1 MNISGLIRNLVGDL
15 TAADPKTLELK
26 VGQIVKGVVLQLL
39 SDQEALVNIGGT
51 QVRAKLETPL
61 KQGDVTMLQVQPE
74 SKGGQ
79 IILKPLVASDVQIA
93 DDSLGELLKAFEI
106 KNTAGNR
113 QMVQQI
119 QQEGVPVSKENVK
132 AFESVMREM
141 PLGANKEEW
150 LQAAVLASKKGLP
163 LTPTTVEALKQV
175 TTGPPA
181 GQVLEKLE
189 QQANALLEQ
198 DPTHPAA
205 DIAKQV
211 VSLLKELRATAAAV
225 RPAEPAA
232 PASAAD
238 EPAAALPQA
247 TTPAATQAGGTTA
260 AAPRGSEPAAVPPH
274 APTTPAASQAG
285 GTTAAAPRGSEPAAA
300 AGAAPPAVSAA
311 GEAPLAPPA
320 AGAAGALAASAKP
333 AAGTVHAHAHGA
345 EHVEQGEPLQAG
357 SPAPVQAPPAKQEGG
372 LAPREAQVSAPQET
386 SKADPETNWISK
398 MLKAVGVE
406 HESHVAAKLDE
417 RGNPVPVRQQATDNP
432 FSLLSTN
439 SPDQQGDIAKP
450 ATETLKSLLL
460 QLTASDDTPASLKE
474 AAQQAVSQITGQ
486 QLMLTND
493 KNAMFTQMTMFVPF
507 LDNAGQ
513 QTAAIHIQSRKG
525 SRGEVDASNCRL
537 LFDLQ
542 MKVMGNTLLD
552 VQVVNKIVSLNIHN
566 DHPAL
571 AGLMESSKDEI
582 ATAMNS
588 VGYQF
593 ISLKCSPYPKP
604 PEIQEGKDESTK
616 IGSLDGR
623 VDLSELYRPRTYKGV
638 DVRA

>member
-93 DDSLGELLKAFEI
+93 DDSLGELLKAFEV
-106 KNTAGNR
+106 KDSAGNR

-119 QQEGVPVSKENVK
+119 QQEGIPVSKENVK
-132 AFESVMREM
+132 AFENVMREM
-141 PLGANKEEW
+141 PQGVGKEEW
-150 LQAAVLASKKGLP
+150 LQAAVLASKRGLP
-163 LTPTTVEALKQV
+163 LTTATVDALKQV

-205 DIAKQV
+205 DTAKQV

-238 EPAAALPQA
+238 EPAAAPPQA
-247 TTPAATQAGGTTA
+247 GSSPPAATQAGGTTA
-260 AAPRGSEPAAVPPH
+260 AAPRGSEPAAAAIA
-274 APTTPAASQAG
+274 APPAA
-285 GTTAAAPRGSEPAAA
+285 TAAGEAPPAPAA
-300 AGAAPPAVSAA
+300 AGAAT
-311 GEAPLAPPA
+311 
-320 AGAAGALAASAKP
+320 LAASAKP
-333 AAGTVHAHAHGA
+333 AADGHVAQARSA
-345 EHVEQGEPLQAG
+345 EPVRQGEPLQAG

-386 SKADPETNWISK
+386 PNADTETNWISK

-417 RGNPVPVRQQATDNP
+417 RGNAVPVRQQATDDS
-432 FSLLSTN
+432 FSLISTK
-439 SPDQQGDIAKP
+439 SSDDQQGDSAKP

-460 QLTASDDTPASLKE
+460 QLTASDDTPAPLKE

-507 LDNAGQ
+507 LDNTGQ

-582 ATAMNS
+582 AAAMNS

-604 PEIQEGKDESTK
+604 PEIQEGKEDGTK

>member
-1 MNISGLIRNLVGDL
+1 MNISSLIRNLVGDL

-51 QVRAKLETPL
+51 LVRAKLETPL

-79 IILKPLVASDVQIA
+79 ILLKPLVSSDVQIT
-93 DDSLGELLKAFEI
+93 DDSLGELLKAFEV
-106 KNTAGNR
+106 KDTAGNR
-113 QMVQQI
+113 QMVQQL

-132 AFESVMREM
+132 AFETVMREM
-141 PLGANKEEW
+141 PQGTNKAEW

-163 LTPTTVEALKQV
+163 LTPTIVDALKQV
-175 TTGPPA
+175 TTGPSA

-189 QQANALLEQ
+189 QQATALLEQ

-205 DIAKQV
+205 ETAKQV

-225 RPAEPAA
+225 RPAELAA
-232 PASAAD
+232 PGSAAD
-238 EPAAALPQA
+238 EPAAASPQVSSP
-247 TTPAATQAGGTTA
+247 PAAWQAGGSNAAAGGASPALAAQPA
-260 AAPRGSEPAAVPPH
+260 AAPV
-274 APTTPAASQAG
+274 
-285 GTTAAAPRGSEPAAA
+285 
-300 AGAAPPAVSAA
+300 
-311 GEAPLAPPA
+311 
-320 AGAAGALAASAKP
+320 AASAKP
-333 AAGTVHAHAHGA
+333 AALQEAQARSA
-345 EHVEQGEPLQAG
+345 EPVKQGEPLQAG
-357 SPAPVQAPPAKQEGG
+357 SPAPLPAQVPPAKQEGG
-372 LAPREAQVSAPQET
+372 PAPKEAQASAPLAPP
-386 SKADPETNWISK
+386 KADPETNWISR

-406 HESHVAAKLDE
+406 HESTLAAKLDE
-417 RGNPVPVRQQATDNP
+417 RGNPMPVRQQATDNA
-432 FSLLSTN
+432 FSLIN
-439 SPDQQGDIAKP
+439 ANAPDQQGEIVKST
-450 ATETLKSLLL
+450 TETLKSLLL
-460 QLTASDDTPASLKE
+460 QLTASDDIPAPLKE

-507 LDNAGQ
+507 LDSSGQ

-571 AGLMESSKDEI
+571 AGLMESSKEEI
-582 ATAMNS
+582 AAAMNS

-604 PEIQEGKDESTK
+604 LEVQEGKEEAAK